1 MPRSKRLSARLG
13 VALALTAL
21 LGGCVAYPYGYGGYS
36 YPYYGSAYPAYSA
49 PPVFAGGLFFGG
61 GWGGWGDD
69 RDGGWRGGGWG
80 GDRDWR

>member
-1 MPRSKRLSARLG
+1 MPRFKHLSARLAA
-13 VALALTAL
+13 ALALTAL

-49 PPVFAGGLFFGG
+49 PPVFAGGLFLGG
-61 GWGGWGDD
+61 GWGHWGDD
-69 RDGGWRGGGWG
+69 DRGWG